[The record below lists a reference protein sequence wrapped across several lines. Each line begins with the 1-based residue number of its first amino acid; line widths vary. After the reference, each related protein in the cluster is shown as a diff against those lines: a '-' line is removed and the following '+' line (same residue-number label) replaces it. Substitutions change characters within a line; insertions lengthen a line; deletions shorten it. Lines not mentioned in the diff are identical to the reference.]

1 MKILISGASGFL
13 GKHVLK
19 QLALTEHDV
28 FLVVRSRENAFAIN
42 REYSKFTI
50 YEYDYRKIDSE
61 FPSIGNF
68 DVFLNLAWSNLD
80 DFQSSDHLIFE
91 LPAQKEFIMQIISRG
106 VKSIVSVGTCLEY
119 SKLQGELREDSPC
132 GTEIPY
138 AMAKNQ
144 LRDFLSIQ
152 SEHKKFNFTW
162 VRLFYFYGPGQP
174 ERTLFGQMS
183 SAVQQQQ
190 QMFDTLTN
198 GLQKLDYMHVE
209 DVAKSLVQ
217 ILFTGKAHGELNIC
231 SGLPRTLRDIASQW
245 IKDFQWDLQIS
256 WGNQESRKYESC
268 AFWGSTEKLTE
279 ILKTVGVVTAYEE

>member
-1 MKILISGASGFL
+1 MKILISGATGFL

-19 QLALTEHDV
+19 QLSLTDHDV
-28 FLVVRSRENAFAIN
+28 FLVVRSRENALAIN
-42 REYSKFTI
+42 RDYPRFTI

-61 FPSIGNF
+61 FASIGNF

-91 LPAQKEFIMQIISRG
+91 LPAQKEFITQIIARG
-106 VKSIVSVGTCLEY
+106 VKAIVSVGTCLEY

-132 GTEIPY
+132 DPEIPY
-138 AMAKNQ
+138 AIAKNQ
-144 LRDFLSIQ
+144 LRNFLRIQ
-152 SEHKKFNFTW
+152 SELKKFNLTW

-174 ERTLFGQMS
+174 ERTLFGQLVN
-183 SAVQQQQ
+183 AVHQEQQT
-190 QMFDTLTN
+190 FDTLTN

-217 ILFTGKAHGELNIC
+217 ILFTGQAHGELNIC
-231 SGLPRTLRDIASQW
+231 SGKPRTLRDITSQW
-245 IKDFQWDLQIS
+245 IKDFQWDVQIS

-268 AFWGSTEKLTE
+268 AFWGSTEKFTE
-279 ILKTVGVVTAYEE
+279 ILKTVGLVTAYEE

>member
-1 MKILISGASGFL
+1 MKILISGATGFL

-19 QLALTEHDV
+19 QLSQADHEV
-28 FLVVRSRENAFAIN
+28 FLIVRSREHSLAMN
-42 REYSKFTI
+42 REYPSFTI

-61 FPSIGNF
+61 FVSIGNF

-80 DFQSSDHLIFE
+80 DFQSSDHLSFE
-91 LPAQKEFIMQIISRG
+91 LPAQKEFVTQIISRG

-144 LRDFLSIQ
+144 LKNFLRIQ
-152 SEHKKFNFTW
+152 SELDNFNLTW

-174 ERTLFGQMS
+174 ERTLFGQLV
-183 SAVQQQQ
+183 SAANQHQQT
-190 QMFDTLTN
+190 FDTLTN

-217 ILFTGKAHGELNIC
+217 ILLTGQAHGEVNLC
-231 SGLPRTLRDIASQW
+231 SGQARTLRDITSQW
-245 IKDFQWDLQIS
+245 IKDFQWDVRIS
-256 WGNQESRKYESC
+256 WGNQDFRTYESD
-268 AFWGSTEKLTE
+268 AFWGSTDKLTE
-279 ILKTVGVVTAYEE
+279 ILTPVDVVAAYEE